1 LAELNDV
8 LGAILRDVAQAR
20 VTSDLFSKNVSVDYQ
35 QDEILSGFPVPRVE
49 VVQASVDLKFAVS
62 NVERKDVD
70 PQTIIRTRLTPF
82 AAQLGRQLY
91 GDLIE
96 TDPRR
101 DELVELLREK
111 GLALETQIPL
121 IVEQTIIDNID
132 DLEAAMAGKPETL
145 VRKLQGE
152 VTGLVLADDDVK
164 DLLTRGTLVSDI
176 RERASVASAT
186 LVDSLARE
194 AERRREPEGEIDV
207 GRLPLAEYA
216 ARLGER
222 VYSDLMLAS
231 PRRAE
236 LERVAAEQGVQLDRE
251 LRQAAERVLA
261 EDPEALKV
269 ALEGEPE
276 GIVERLETELAAT
289 VLDVEPVR
297 RVLTRRTRVTDIRTR
312 VATGIAGTL
321 ASFARDLRAAID
333 TAKREALAVDVAV
346 TTDELAAVP
355 EGMVSHISVV
365 SQIRNYEWVPTGEEG
380 APARLQPE

>member
-35 QDEILSGFPVPRVE
+35 QDEVLSGFPVPRVD
-49 VVQASVDLKFAVS
+49 VVQASIDLKFAVS

-70 PQTIIRTRLTPF
+70 PQTIIRMRLTPF

-91 GDLIE
+91 SDLIE
-96 TDPRR
+96 TDPRG

-121 IVEQTIIDNID
+121 IVEQTILDNID

-152 VTGLVLADDDVK
+152 VAGLVLADDDVK
-164 DLLTRGTLVSDI
+164 DVLTRGTLVSDV

-186 LVDSLARE
+186 LVDSLTRE

-207 GRLPLAEYA
+207 GRLPVAEYA
-216 ARLGER
+216 ARLAER
-222 VYSDLMLAS
+222 VYSDLVLAS

-236 LERVAAEQGVQLDRE
+236 LERVAAEQRVQLDRE
-251 LRQAAERVLA
+251 LRVAAERVLA

-276 GIVERLETELAAT
+276 AIVERLETELAAT
-289 VLDVEPVR
+289 ILDVEPVR

-321 ASFARDLRAAID
+321 ASFARDLRVAID
-333 TAKREALAVDVAV
+333 TVKREALAVDVAV

>member
-216 ARLGER
+216 ARLSER

>member
-1 LAELNDV
+1 MAELNDV

-216 ARLGER
+216 ARLSER